1 PDPPLAPTPHTLADA
16 HAYTFTDGATHHGA
30 DRARVAQRGRRGGD
44 TGSAAERRGARAP
57 DRRRR
62 RGRGRRARRA
72 GVRARAALLALDT
85 ENRVR
90 DAFGGLDGGG
100 AHLRRA
106 PRAAAGRA
114 RGDSDD
120 RGEGLRVP
128 AEHG

>member
-85 ENRVR
+85 ENRVVKPS
-90 DAFGGLDGGG
+90 AGWM
-100 AHLRRA
+100 
-106 PRAAAGRA
+106 AAGLISVA
-114 RGDSDD
+114 
-120 RGEGLRVP
+120 LLALPP
-128 AEHG
+128 AAHAAIATIEVKDFAF